1 MNKFDQFLSK
11 HGSKIIIILLVLTYF
26 KSCSISS
33 EVERVKKDLRA
44 TEVLF
49 QDLDDNFKDLDKTIQ
64 ALPTN
69 NDLRIEG
76 LRSEKRMIQ
85 ATDRKMLDVQRQ
97 NAIEKEIEELSK

>member
-26 KSCSISS
+26 KSCSIDS
-33 EVERVKKDLRA
+33 EVERVKKELRN

-49 QDLDDNFKDLDKTIQ
+49 QDLDDNFKDLDSTIQ
-64 ALPTN
+64 TLPTK

-85 ATDRKMLDVQRQ
+85 ATDRKIFDVQRQ

>member
-49 QDLDDNFKDLDKTIQ
+49 QDLDKTIQ
-64 ALPTN
+64 ALPTR